1 MQHDEA
7 KESIR
12 RILGNDVELEGHFA
26 KCFDNIK
33 ESQQMELLQWLE
45 DCKSHKIYPIQ
56 SKADRAR

>member
-1 MQHDEA
+1 MLHDEA

-12 RILGNDVELEGHFA
+12 KILGNDVELEGHFA

-45 DCKSHKIYPIQ
+45 DCKSHKVYPIIV
-56 SKADRAR
+56 

>member
-1 MQHDEA
+1 MLHDEA

-12 RILGNDVELEGHFA
+12 KILGNDVELEDHFA

-45 DCKSHKIYPIQ
+45 DCKSHKVYPIIV
-56 SKADRAR
+56 